1 MRSSGGRRLN
11 NPKKVLCCNVTFL
24 DDAVATYEIPKDA
37 KGEVLFQS
45 VVRSLDLSSES
56 KYFGLLFTDQ
66 YDFPLWLDHD
76 KKVCVCVCVFLTRE
90 PYRTATCRVLSF
102 YRL

>member
-76 KKVCVCVCVFLTRE
+76 KKVCLCVCL
-90 PYRTATCRVLSF
+90 
-102 YRL
+102 

>member
-1 MRSSGGRRLN
+1 M
-11 NPKKVLCCNVTFL
+11 TFL
-24 DDAVATYEIPKDA
+24 DDAVATYEVPKDA

-76 KKVCVCVCVFLTRE
+76 KKVCVCVCLWQGNHIIEPQPVFILD
-90 PYRTATCRVLSF
+90 CDSIIIQHI
-102 YRL
+102 